1 MWDIDFISED
11 DFRAH
16 VSNTIEEY
24 KRALR
29 SAVDLKEFNKNII
42 DPIKFVFD
50 KALYGASWQ
59 EMIARE
65 IVRQKD
71 KTINNSIGYFHQKI
85 FQYIHRDG
93 CTIVV
98 PENGMAVFSDHGGKA
113 GWDIAFENEDGIF
126 IDDRTSVRRIYA
138 EMKNKHNT
146 MNSSGATRTHGK
158 MQRQIVDDDDCACF
172 LVEVIAKESQ
182 NESWVVARNIN
193 NANKRIRRASIDEF
207 YGIVTG
213 ESDAFMKIC
222 MKLPDAI
229 QDIIRESPIN
239 PNELI
244 QDTVY
249 AELERLV
256 PYRDND
262 ENARMIRAM
271 YTLAFSTYKGF

>member
-1 MWDIDFISED
+1 MWEIEFISEH
-11 DFRAH
+11 DFRTH
-16 VSNTIEEY
+16 VRNTIEEY

-29 SAVDLKEFNKNII
+29 SSVDLKEFNKNII

-50 KALYGASWQ
+50 KALYGVSWRD
-59 EMIARE
+59 MVAKE

-93 CTIVV
+93 CTIIV
-98 PENGMAVFSDHGGKA
+98 PENGTSAFPDHGGRE
-113 GWDIAFENEDGIF
+113 GWDVAFENEAGIF

-146 MNSSGATRTHGK
+146 MNSSGTVRTHGK
-158 MQRQIVDDDDCACF
+158 MQKQIVSDDDCACF

-182 NESWVVARNIN
+182 NKSWIVDQSQNK
-193 NANKRIRRASIDEF
+193 ANKRIRRVSIDEF

-213 ESDAFMKIC
+213 DAHGFMKIC
-222 MKLPDAI
+222 MRLPGVI
-229 QDIIRESPIN
+229 RDIIRENPIN
-239 PNELI
+239 PDDLV

-249 AELERLV
+249 NELDKGGV
-256 PYRDND
+256 YRDD
-262 ENARMIRAM
+262 DDDMRMTRAL
-271 YTLAFSTYKGF
+271 YSLAFKTYKGF